1 MGTDDL
7 FDSASGATEEPGGV
21 RRDRWGRYLLPHPTS
36 GREAPWTRVT
46 TFCKTISD
54 TFTLSQWS
62 QRMVAKGLALRPD
75 IFAMVA
81 ATPLEDRSTLNDLTE
96 KAKEAAG
103 AKSAASLGT
112 ALHSFTEAYDRGES
126 PVVPDPWDKDVAAY
140 GAALKAYGLTVIPGM
155 IERVVINQK
164 FGVAGTFDRIYMWRG
179 RPVIGDLKTGRSL
192 EYGWNEIS
200 IQLALYANAD
210 GIFDFTTGEYEPMPE
225 GLDRSVGIVVHLPVG
240 QAKATVYQ
248 VNLEQGY
255 KAAVLAA
262 AVRDWRKVRDL
273 AAPVE
278 VAQVMLGDEHLALPA
293 GSSTEVIHGT
303 VVTVREAAWQ
313 DRIVAA
319 RTVKELSEIRK
330 EAMAAGE
337 WTETLLQLGVA
348 RRDAILADT
357 AAG

>member
-1 MGTDDL
+1 
-7 FDSASGATEEPGGV
+7 
-21 RRDRWGRYLLPHPTS
+21 
-36 GREAPWTRVT
+36 
-46 TFCKTISD
+46 
-54 TFTLSQWS
+54 
-62 QRMVAKGLALRPD
+62 
-75 IFAMVA
+75 
-81 ATPLEDRSTLNDLTE
+81 
-96 KAKEAAG
+96 
-103 AKSAASLGT
+103 
-112 ALHSFTEAYDRGES
+112 
-126 PVVPDPWDKDVAAY
+126 
-140 GAALKAYGLTVIPGM
+140 
-155 IERVVINQK
+155 
-164 FGVAGTFDRIYMWRG
+164 MWRG

-348 RRDAILADT
+348 RRDAIMADT

>member
-164 FGVAGTFDRIYMWRG
+164 FGVAGHVRPDLHVART
-179 RPVIGDLKTGRSL
+179 PVIGDLKTGRSL